1 MTSNMPYKDATSV
14 ALQLSP
20 NVWGNI
26 PLRACSSLIGGN
38 GRVANPISMPGCA
51 AAGVMAETGGDLI
64 AAEATNT
71 TALAAAT
78 RGWLI
83 TPANNKAFALGFPN
97 CNADFTQKRRWGYE
111 VCFAQA
117 TAADHGFIAGL
128 TSRAAAGSSAFTASA
143 IFTAGELVVNNNSFV
158 GFRKPEDA
166 DIDIFYKPDQG
177 SAGAIPTTA
186 ATGLHTTTA
195 KTLAD
200 ATFVKLGMNSD
211 GRFIRFFVDNAQIGD
226 AVSLDD
232 AYLPEEADLIP
243 IFSFFASSTSTVT
256 MSWMAFAEA
265 N

>member
-26 PLRACSSLIGGN
+26 PLRSCASLIGGN

-64 AAEATNT
+64 AAEASNT
-71 TALAAAT
+71 SALAVAD
-78 RGWLI
+78 RGWKI
-83 TPANNKAFALGFPN
+83 TPATNKAWTLGFPN

-111 VCFAQA
+111 VCFML
-117 TAADHGFIAGL
+117 ADASTHGFAAGL
-128 TSRAAAGSSAFTASA
+128 TSRADAGVDAFAVSTVFTAA
-143 IFTAGELVVNNNSFV
+143 EVVVTNVSFL
-158 GFRKPEDA
+158 GFRKPEDE
-166 DIDIFYKPDQG
+166 DIDILYKTDG
-177 SAGAIPTTA
+177 SAIPSTA

-195 KTLAD
+195 ATMVD
-200 ATFVKLGMNSD
+200 ATFIKLGMNCD
-211 GRFIRFFVDNAQIGD
+211 GRNIRFFIDNAQIGLP
-226 AVSLDD
+226 VSLDD
-232 AYLPEEADLIP
+232 AYLPAESDLIP
-243 IFSFFASSTSTVT
+243 IFAFFSNGVTAVT